1 MKSLIARISLALGRY
16 RIVGTPPSEPVSVL
30 VAAPH
35 TSNWDFPLMLFMAWR
50 SGLSPRWLGKK
61 EMFAGPLGFFFRA
74 LGGVSVDRGAP
85 GALVADLVARARSE
99 ASLVLVIPAEGTR
112 KKSEYWK
119 SGFYRIASEAE
130 IPIALSFVDN
140 ATRTGGFG
148 PVFRPS
154 GDVSADMDIIRAFY
168 ADKGGVKPEN
178 KTPPRLRE
186 EDANPA

>member
-1 MKSLIARISLALGRY
+1 M
-16 RIVGTPPSEPVSVL
+16 L

-35 TSNWDFPLMLFMAWR
+35 TSNWDFPLMLFIAWA

-61 EMFAGPLGFFFRA
+61 EMFTGPLGPVFRA
-74 LGGVSVDRGAP
+74 LGGVSVDRGTP
-85 GALVADLVARARSE
+85 GSLVADLIARAKSE

-112 KKSEYWK
+112 SAGEYWK

-148 PVFRPS
+148 PVFRPT
-154 GDVSADMDIIRAFY
+154 GDVTADMDVVRGFY
-168 ADKGGVKPEN
+168 ADKGGVKPAN
-178 KTPPRLRE
+178 KTEPRLRE
-186 EDANPA
+186 EDAP